1 MEEKKEVFLG
11 QKGSVARYNL
21 ETQTVIWSTEVKG
34 TPSLIS
40 IYKDHL
46 IIQGLNKWGTKYI
59 QHCLEASSGKLLWFS
74 EEFKGIVVPHFFRD
88 DMFFLDQKR
97 QICKVSL
104 TRGKVYFR
112 EKFAGAFRKYSY
124 LLAISGEDVYLI
136 SKRNT
141 LLVDKADGSTSEI
154 KEMNEFSKQD
164 ITAAS
169 GNNLDQISNISSH
182 VAAAAASQASGY
194 VAPVNG
200 GDGGGGGGDGG

>member
-1 MEEKKEVFLG
+1 MEEKKEIFLG
-11 QKGSVARYNL
+11 QKESVARYNL
-21 ETQTVIWSTEVKG
+21 DTQTVTWSTQVKG

-40 IYKDHL
+40 VYKDHL
-46 IIQGLNKWGTKYI
+46 IVQGLNKWGTKYI

-74 EEFKGIVVPHFFRD
+74 EEFKGIVVPHFID
-88 DMFFLDQKR
+88 DDIFFLDQKR

-104 TRGKVYFR
+104 TRGQVYFR
-112 EKFAGAFRKYSY
+112 EKFAGAVRKYSY

-154 KEMNEFSKQD
+154 KEMNKFSKQD
-164 ITAAS
+164 ITAAC

-182 VAAAAASQASGY
+182 VAAAAQASGY
-194 VAPVNG
+194 VTPVNG

>member
-1 MEEKKEVFLG
+1 MEEKKEIFLG
-11 QKGSVARYNL
+11 QKESVARYNL
-21 ETQTVIWSTEVKG
+21 DTQTVTWSTEVKG
-34 TPSLIS
+34 TPNLIS
-40 IYKDHL
+40 VYKDHL
-46 IIQGLNKWGTKYI
+46 IVQGLNKWGTKYI

-74 EEFKGIVVPHFFRD
+74 EEFKGIVVPNFID
-88 DMFFLDQKR
+88 DDIFFLDQKR

-112 EKFAGAFRKYSY
+112 EKFAGTFRKYSY

-154 KEMNEFSKQD
+154 KEMNSFSKQD
-164 ITAAS
+164 ITAACGS
-169 GNNLDQISNISSH
+169 NLDQISNISSH
-182 VAAAAASQASGY
+182 VAAAAQASAY

-200 GDGGGGGGDGG
+200 GGGDGS

>member
-21 ETQTVIWSTEVKG
+21 DTQTVTWSTQVKG

-46 IIQGLNKWGTKYI
+46 IVQGLNKWGTKYI

-154 KEMNEFSKQD
+154 KEMNSFSKQD
-164 ITAAS
+164 ITAAC

-182 VAAAAASQASGY
+182 VAAAAQASAY
-194 VAPVNG
+194 VAPAN
-200 GDGGGGGGDGG
+200 GGGGDGG